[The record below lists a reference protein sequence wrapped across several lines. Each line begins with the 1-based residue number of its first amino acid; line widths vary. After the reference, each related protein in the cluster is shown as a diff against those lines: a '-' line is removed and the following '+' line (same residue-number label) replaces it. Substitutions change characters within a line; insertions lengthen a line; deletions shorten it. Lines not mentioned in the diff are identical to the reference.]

1 MPVHRGR
8 GRGCASRACWPAHA
22 VIARDAARLKFLK
35 EAGRSDRRIE
45 APGGRRAAVPAG
57 EAGATCRY
65 RWDAVV
71 GAHLAEEGGLEVLQE
86 FLFPPPVRACK
97 WDIRQPE
104 IEGRGDLG
112 ASFGEVGGDH
122 DSQEAWLWDHGEDGA
137 PGGRCRFRRAAV
149 EPACD
154 GGVAQSIHIG
164 GRSSLRTEESVGPTT
179 SARLGLGL
187 LREGGLHG
195 GARAGAEMGTERT

>member
-8 GRGCASRACWPAHA
+8 GRGSASRAFWPAHA
-22 VIARDAARLKFLK
+22 VVARDAARLEVLK

-57 EAGATCRY
+57 AAGATCRY

-86 FLFPPPVRACK
+86 FLFPHLAEEGGL
-97 WDIRQPE
+97 PE

-122 DSQEAWLWDHGEDGA
+122 DSQEAWLWDHGEDDA

-164 GRSSLRTEESVGPTT
+164 GRSSLRTEESVGPIT
-179 SARLGLGL
+179 SARLGLDL